1 MSPFLPRAI
10 NILKLPELVPI
21 NLIVSD
27 ALFIEHLETLGVL
40 MLPDVGNSLWNSS
53 LKGVLDQGVDGYSF
67 TWTYPQAHL
76 VLSSDN

>member
-1 MSPFLPRAI
+1 
-10 NILKLPELVPI
+10 
-21 NLIVSD
+21 
-27 ALFIEHLETLGVL
+27 

-76 VLSSDN
+76 VLSSDNQVAKKPFVCARATAMLQAQGLAPLQFL